1 MRFQEHTD
9 VYKENIS
16 SIRVFCSYLNHKK
29 HILVRFMLQTR
40 KSPWLGVSPNH
51 NRQIEANKA
60 ITYDLASIASLY
72 NSLCL

>member
-1 MRFQEHTD
+1 
-9 VYKENIS
+9 
-16 SIRVFCSYLNHKK
+16 
-29 HILVRFMLQTR
+29 MLKTR

>member
-1 MRFQEHTD
+1 
-9 VYKENIS
+9 
-16 SIRVFCSYLNHKK
+16 
-29 HILVRFMLQTR
+29 MLKTR

-60 ITYDLASIASLY
+60 ITYDLAGIASLY